1 VATNLPTHYMA
12 SEDSEFAGAT
22 WQTYSKAPKFLLSDN
37 AGTKT
42 VYFKVK
48 NGFEESAE
56 VSDTI
61 VANGLPPVV
70 TSFRINAGATSTAN
84 ALVTFNNTGT
94 NGPMYYMASESPTF
108 VGAAWQTYSTAPK
121 MTLSAESATKTV
133 YFKTMNIFG
142 ESYVVS
148 DTIFLY

>member
-1 VATNLPTHYMA
+1 MA
-12 SEDSEFAGAT
+12 SEDAGFVGAA
-22 WQTYSKAPKFLLSDN
+22 WQTYSIAPKFALSDT
-37 AGTKT
+37 AGEKR

-48 NGFEESAE
+48 NGFDESPG

-70 TSFRINAGATSTAN
+70 TSFRINAGAVSTVN
-84 ALVTFNNTGT
+84 ALVTLNNTGT
-94 NGPMYYMASESPTF
+94 NSPMYYMASESPTF
-108 VGAAWQTYSTAPK
+108 DGAVWQPYSTAPK
-121 MTLSAESATKTV
+121 ITLIAESATKTV